1 MDAKKLEHIN
11 RMGRCALESLIY
23 EDGEEFQ
30 NFQNFTRATRVEQN
44 PDGLIGVMT
53 TALQKAA
60 EAGEVAGKFAKSL
73 RDDPFWQKKL
83 NSDIGDIGRILD
95 SIPDERRNQILH
107 ELSDDIYYIS
117 EMCNH
122 FGISILDLMEINVH
136 KLMKRANANTLQ
148 GSGDDR

>member
-1 MDAKKLEHIN
+1 MDKEKVIM
-11 RMGRCALESLIY
+11 RGRQAIEALQGEYDDACARY
-23 EDGEEFQ
+23 Q
-30 NFQNFTRATRVEQN
+30 VFTRATRVEQN

-73 RDDPFWQKKL
+73 RDDPFWQL
-83 NSDIGDIGRILD
+83 TVSQSGHHNRVLD

-148 GSGDDR
+148 GSGDNR

>member
-1 MDAKKLEHIN
+1 MLDIAKIN
-11 RMGRCALESLIY
+11 RIGREVLEETR
-23 EDGEEFQ
+23 EDYTDAY
-30 NFQNFTRATRVEQN
+30 QNFTRATRVEQH
-44 PDGLIGVMT
+44 PDGLLAVMH

-73 RDDPFWQKKL
+73 RDDVVWQHVDKEVNVCL
-83 NSDIGDIGRILD
+83 QL
-95 SIPDERRNQILH
+95 PDERRNQILH

-136 KLMKRANANTLQ
+136 KLMKRVNAGTIQ
-148 GSGDDR
+148 GSGDNR

>member
-1 MDAKKLEHIN
+1 MLDIAKIN
-11 RMGRCALESLIY
+11 RIGREVLEETR
-23 EDGEEFQ
+23 EDYTDAY
-30 NFQNFTRATRVEQN
+30 QNFTRATRVEQH
-44 PDGLIGVMT
+44 PDGLLAVMT

-73 RDDPFWQKKL
+73 RDDDVWQHVDKEVSVCL
-83 NSDIGDIGRILD
+83 QLS
-95 SIPDERRNQILH
+95 DERRNQILH

-136 KLMKRANANTLQ
+136 KLMKRVNAGTIQ
-148 GSGDDR
+148 GSGDNR

>member
-1 MDAKKLEHIN
+1 MKDKEYINTKGKQAIDALQ
-11 RMGRCALESLIY
+11 
-23 EDGEEFQ
+23 GEFDDAFQ
-30 NFQNFTRATRVEQN
+30 RYQEFTRSTRVEQN
-44 PDGLIGVMT
+44 PDGLIGVLT

-73 RDDPFWQKKL
+73 RDDPFWELHAMKPGL
-83 NSDIGDIGRILD
+83 DNSRVLD

-136 KLMKRANANTLQ
+136 KLLKRVNAGTIQ
-148 GSGDDR
+148 GQGDNR

>member
-1 MDAKKLEHIN
+1 MKSKIEI
-11 RMGRCALESLIY
+11 ESLARSAIEACQGEY
-23 EDGEEFQ
+23 EDAFQ
-30 NFQNFTRATRVEQN
+30 RYQEFTRATRVELY

-73 RDDPFWQKKL
+73 RDDIIWQEL
-83 NSDIGDIGRILD
+83 AALGHVQTPICAN
-95 SIPDERRNQILH
+95 IPDERRNQILN
-107 ELSDDIYYIS
+107 ELSDDMYYIS

-136 KLMKRANANTLQ
+136 KLAKRVANGTIQ
-148 GSGDDR
+148 GQGDNR

>member
-1 MDAKKLEHIN
+1 MKDKDYIQ
-11 RMGRCALESLIY
+11 RMGACALDSLRN

-30 NFQNFTRATRVEQN
+30 NYQNFTRSTRVEQH
-44 PDGLIGVMT
+44 PDGLLAVMT

-73 RDDPFWQKKL
+73 RDDSFWQEML
-83 NSDIGDIGRILD
+83 AGQYCNGRVLD
-95 SIPDERRNQILH
+95 NIPDERRNQILN

-136 KLMKRANANTLQ
+136 KLLKRVNAGTIQ
-148 GSGDDR
+148 GQGDNR